1 MNPNQAPRTRVRLR
15 YRKMGRIRF
24 TSHRD
29 VARIWERSLRRTGL
43 PVAQTEGF
51 SPRAKLHFG
60 LALATGYESDAEYL
74 DVDFKSGEMTV
85 DEVLKALVGVLPDGI
100 EATGGAILAPGATS
114 LQQAVTICDWDIEL
128 LDVASG
134 DLAQWVDQV
143 LGAATLM
150 VTRERKGQ
158 KITDDLAPQVRALE
172 VGEPTSRGVR
182 LLATLGTQPRAARP
196 SELLAAQEPVH
207 RPVLI
212 RRTRQWIEQD
222 GARLEPLEVGAAP
235 AQHTLVGVQ

>member
-1 MNPNQAPRTRVRLR
+1 MNPNEAPRTRIRLR
-15 YRKMGRIRF
+15 YSKTGRIRF

-74 DVDFKSGEMTV
+74 DVDFKRADV
-85 DEVLKALVGVLPDGI
+85 EVEDVRKALVNVLPDGI
-100 EATGGAILAPGATS
+100 TATGAAVLMPGAMS
-114 LQQAVTICDWDIEL
+114 LQQAVTSCDWDIEL
-128 LDVASG
+128 VDVTAD
-134 DLAQWVDQV
+134 DLARWVDQV
-143 LGAATLM
+143 CGATTLM
-150 VTRERKGQ
+150 VTRERKGRQ
-158 KITDDLAPQVRALE
+158 ITDDMAPQVRALE

-196 SELLAAQEPVH
+196 SELLAAIEPLY
-207 RPVLI
+207 RPVLV

-235 AQHTLVGVQ
+235 AQHTTVGVQ

>member
-1 MNPNQAPRTRVRLR
+1 VNPNQAARARVRMR
-15 YRKMGRIRF
+15 YAKAGRIRF

-74 DVDFKSGEMTV
+74 DVDFKCAEMAV
-85 DEVLKALVGVLPDGI
+85 DEVLEAVAGKLPDGI
-100 EATGGAILAPGATS
+100 AATGAAVLPSGAMS
-114 LQQAVTICDWDIEL
+114 LQQAVTCCDWDIEL
-128 LDVASG
+128 LGVTAG
-134 DLAQWVDQV
+134 ELARWVDRV
-143 LGAATLM
+143 LSAATLM
-150 VTRERKGQ
+150 VTRERKGRQ
-158 KITDDLAPQVRALE
+158 ITDDLAPQVRALE

-196 SELLAAQEPVH
+196 LELLASLEPVY
-207 RPVLI
+207 RSILI

>member
-1 MNPNQAPRTRVRLR
+1 MNPNEAPRTRVRLR
-15 YRKMGRIRF
+15 YGKNGRIRF

-29 VARIWERSLRRTGL
+29 MARIWERSLRRTGL

-74 DVDFKSGEMTV
+74 DIDFKCA
-85 DEVLKALVGVLPDGI
+85 EVAVGDVLDALVSVLPDGI
-100 EATGGAILAPGATS
+100 AATGGSVLAPGTMS
-114 LQQAVTICDWDIEL
+114 LQQAVTSCDWDIEL
-128 LDVASG
+128 LGASAD
-134 DLAQWVDQV
+134 DLARWVDQV
-143 LGAATLM
+143 RGATTLM
-150 VTRERKGQ
+150 ITRERKGKQ
-158 KITDDLAPQVRALE
+158 ITDDLAPQVHVLE

-182 LLATLGTQPRAARP
+182 LLATLGTQPRSARP
-196 SELLAAQEPVH
+196 SDLFAASELPY
-207 RPVLI
+207 RPVLV

-235 AQHTLVGVQ
+235 AQRTLVGVQ